1 MVVDSNGV
9 EVRSC
14 QHSGVEVG
22 LDCGVTKLGSTM
34 VWERGRGEQE
44 KCFCS
49 ALGFWPFVGFYV
61 DMLGP
66 RFFPLGQP
74 LS

>member
-1 MVVDSNGV
+1 MGLESDKARLNHGV
-9 EVRSC
+9 
-14 QHSGVEVG
+14 GA
-22 LDCGVTKLGSTM
+22 GSWGT
-34 VWERGRGEQE
+34 RKR
-44 KCFCS
+44 CFCS
-49 ALGFWPFVGFYV
+49 ALGFGPFVGFYV